1 MHIARKNSGS
11 SQSSDTR
18 PRSGQPGVN
27 QERVLHNAYDIHS
40 TGNSDPGRS
49 TAGPWRVTAF
59 DDSPSLQT
67 DLRIAS
73 RILRAMIAKID
84 FAAAK
89 TGETAELLANLR
101 VAVED

>member
-1 MHIARKNSGS
+1 V
-11 SQSSDTR
+11 SQ
-18 PRSGQPGVN
+18 
-27 QERVLHNAYDIHS
+27 L
-40 TGNSDPGRS
+40 
-49 TAGPWRVTAF
+49 F

-67 DLRIAS
+67 HLRIAS

-84 FAAAK
+84 SAAAK